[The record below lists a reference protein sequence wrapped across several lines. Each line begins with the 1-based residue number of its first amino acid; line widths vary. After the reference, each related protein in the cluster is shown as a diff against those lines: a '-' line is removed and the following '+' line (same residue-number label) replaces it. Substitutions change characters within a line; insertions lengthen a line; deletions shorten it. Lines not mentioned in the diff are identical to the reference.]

1 MAPGDRAEAQA
12 IDVRIDGAGAA
23 GQGAGAAVG
32 GSRAFWASKRAFD
45 VAVALLSAPVVL
57 AAAAVIALLNPL
69 LNPGPLLF
77 AQERLG
83 RDNRPFRMLKFRT
96 MRPEGAG
103 ARRPG
108 GAVEADRITPLGAV
122 LRRTRIDELPQFANI
137 LAAEMSLVGP
147 RPDWLD
153 EARLYEATVPGYA
166 ERHRVRPGISGLAQV
181 ETGYAEGQ
189 EMTREKV
196 RHDLRYIRDA
206 SWRQEMRI
214 LARTVR
220 VVLTGFGA
228 K

>member
-1 MAPGDRAEAQA
+1 
-12 IDVRIDGAGAA
+12 
-23 GQGAGAAVG
+23 
-32 GSRAFWASKRAFD
+32 
-45 VAVALLSAPVVL
+45 
-57 AAAAVIALLNPL
+57 VIALLNPV

-83 RDNRPFRMLKFRT
+83 RDGRPFRMLKFRT
-96 MRPEGAG
+96 MRPAGAD

-137 LAAEMSLVGP
+137 LAGEMSLVGP